1 MKRPYPPVDPPPSA
15 PTPIMPPRR
24 PRRDSILA
32 IDGEPA
38 WSKLE
43 MFRGLEPVVVDE
55 LRQAMTVVMFSPG
68 QTIIKQGDVG
78 DDMFLLD
85 SGSVKISVRDSRKK
99 TVFERVLTG
108 PAMFGETALLTN
120 EPRTATVLAETAA
133 RCLRIDRDGFDA
145 LVDRNSQ
152 VSVFLTKMV
161 GERLMEAGTIQKVGK
176 YEVMGRLG
184 QGAVAT
190 VFVALHPELGQEVAL
205 KMLSH
210 ALVYHEGFAEQ
221 FREEARLVASLQ
233 HEHIVRVLDT
243 AQAYGTHFIVM
254 ERLTGTLLE
263 DLIDTGPRLA
273 WGAIRRILKEVCWAL
288 DYSHGRG
295 LLHRDIKPSNVF
307 LTEDRRVKILDFG
320 IAVREEASAES
331 GGHLLGTP
339 YYMSPEQIL
348 GRKLDGR
355 SDLYATGVL
364 AYELCT
370 RHVPFDAD
378 SLDDLLRQHLNAA
391 MPDPRDIEP
400 EVPEDLV
407 EFILKCTA
415 KTPKERY
422 ANARVAA
429 EFLQAAG
436 ELPLVHRFELSTLAI
451 SYHPSKRAQVNAALR
466 RLQRE
471 IGDRPGISLV
481 FGHTAAKGDAGT

>member
-1 MKRPYPPVDPPPSA
+1 MKSPPPPHDPPPSA
-15 PTPIMPPRR
+15 PPTGGRR
-24 PRRDSILA
+24 VRRDSMLA
-32 IDGEPA
+32 ADGEPA

-43 MFRGLEPVVVDE
+43 MFRGLDAFVVQE
-55 LRQAMTVVMFSPG
+55 LRKAMRPVTFNPG
-68 QTIIKQGDVG
+68 TTIIQQGDVG

-85 SGSVKISVRDSRKK
+85 RGSVKISVRDGKKK
-99 TVFERVLTG
+99 TVFERVLSG
-108 PAMFGETALLTN
+108 PAMFGEMALITN
-120 EPRTATVLAETAA
+120 EPRTATVRAETTA
-133 RCLRIDRDGFDA
+133 RCLRIGRNGFDA
-145 LVDRNSQ
+145 LVARNPQ
-152 VSVFLTKMV
+152 ASVFLTKLV
-161 GERLMEAGTIQKVGK
+161 GERLMEAGTIQRVGK

-190 VFVALHPELGQEVAL
+190 VFVAVHPDLGQEVAL

-221 FREEARLVASLQ
+221 FREEARLVANLQ

-263 DLIDTGPRLA
+263 DLIETGPRLA
-273 WGAIRRILKEVCWAL
+273 WGAIRRILKEVCLAL

-320 IAVREEASAES
+320 IAVSEEASAEAS
-331 GGHLLGTP
+331 GHLLGTP
-339 YYMSPEQIL
+339 YYMSPEQVL
-348 GRKLDGR
+348 GRRLDGR
-355 SDLYATGVL
+355 SDLYSTGVL

-378 SLDDLLRQHLNAA
+378 TLDDLLRKHLHAA
-391 MPDPRDIEP
+391 MPDPRQIEP
-400 EVPEDLV
+400 DVPEDLV
-407 EFILKCTA
+407 EFIFKCTA
-415 KTPKERY
+415 KDVEERY
-422 ANARVAA
+422 ANARTAA
-429 EFLQAAG
+429 AFLQAAG
-436 ELPLVHRFELSTLAI
+436 ELPLVSRFELSTLGI
-451 SYHPSKRAQVNAALR
+451 SYHPSKRSEVNSALR

-471 IGDRPGISLV
+471 LGNKQGISLV
-481 FGHTAAKGDAGT
+481 FGHTAARGTGD

>member
-1 MKRPYPPVDPPPSA
+1 
-15 PTPIMPPRR
+15 
-24 PRRDSILA
+24 
-32 IDGEPA
+32 
-38 WSKLE
+38 
-43 MFRGLEPVVVDE
+43 MFRGLDAPVVDE
-55 LRQAMTVVMFSPG
+55 LRCAMTPVTFPVG
-68 QTIIKQGDVG
+68 ETIIKQGEVG
-78 DDMFLLD
+78 HDMFLLD
-85 SGSVKISVRDSRKK
+85 RGSVKISVHDSHKK

-120 EPRTATVLAETAA
+120 EPRTATVRAETEA
-133 RCLRIDRDGFDA
+133 RCLRMDRDGFDG
-145 LVDRNSQ
+145 LVARNPQ
-152 VSVFLTKMV
+152 ASVFLTKLV

-221 FREEARLVASLQ
+221 FREEARLVANLQ

-254 ERLTGTLLE
+254 ERLNGTLLE

-273 WGAIRRILKEVCWAL
+273 WGAIRRILKEVCLAL
-288 DYSHGRG
+288 SYSHGRG

-378 SLDDLLRQHLNAA
+378 SLDDLLRKHLNAP

-400 EVPEDLV
+400 DVPDDLV
-407 EFILKCTA
+407 EFIATCTA
-415 KTPKERY
+415 KTPEQRY
-422 ANARVAA
+422 ASALAGAN
-429 EFLQAAG
+429 FLQSSG
-436 ELPLVHRFELSTLAI
+436 ELPLVYRFELSTLGI
-451 SYHPSKRAQVNAALR
+451 SYHPSKRAEVNAALR
-466 RLQRE
+466 KLQRE
-471 IGDRPGISLV
+471 LGDRPGISLV
-481 FGHTAAKGDAGT
+481 FGHTAAKGDKP